1 MFNVNLIQCESNLQK
16 QKNTLMLFQ
25 ALIIITLLFFYILKS
40 CVILLVNLLICK
52 WKYINKMT
60 NENGQAY
67 AL

>member
-25 ALIIITLLFFYILKS
+25 ALIIITLLFCYILKS